1 MGVPVLPVAVPGAA
15 VSPGASNCNF
25 ANAPTFT
32 VIDALV
38 LADLVP
44 SLTSLAVIVREPVVF
59 RVTPK
64 LPLPP
69 DNAVLAGKLAL
80 LSVEVK
86 PTVSMTVGTT
96 FQFAS
101 TAFTVT
107 LKAVPAVCA
116 LGVPVLPVL
125 VPGAAVS
132 PRSRICS
139 FVKLDALTGIVALVL
154 LAMAVCVVS
163 EAVTVELPPVLS
175 VILKSF
181 VPPAKA
187 AFAGKTAFAS
197 LEVMATVSLVLI
209 KFQFASTAFT
219 VTLNAV
225 PAL

>member
-1 MGVPVLPVAVPGAA
+1 M
-15 VSPGASNCNF
+15 
-25 ANAPTFT
+25 
-32 VIDALV
+32 DALV

-44 SLTSLAVIVREPVVF
+44 SVMSLAVIVRVPVVL
-59 RVTPK
+59 RVTLK
-64 LPLPP
+64 LPLPA
-69 DNAVLAGKLAL
+69 DSGVFAGKLAL

-116 LGVPVLPVL
+116 LGVPVLPVP

-132 PRSRICS
+132 PGTRICS
-139 FVKLDALTGIVALVL
+139 LEKPPALTGIAVLVL

-163 EAVTVELPPVLS
+163 EAVTVALPPVFR
-175 VILKSF
+175 VTLKSF
-181 VPPAKA
+181 VPPDKA
-187 AFAGKTAFAS
+187 AFAGNTAFAS
-197 LEVMATVSLVLI
+197 LEVIATVSLVLI

-219 VTLNAV
+219 VTLNGV
-225 PAL
+225 PAV